1 MRAMEL
7 RRPAPASANPLAL
20 VERETTDPRPG
31 ELRLEVA
38 ATAVCRTDL
47 QIVEGDLAARTLPI
61 VPGHQ
66 VVGRVAAVGD
76 GVADWAI
83 GDRAGVTWLGGADG
97 TCDACRSG
105 RENLCPNAVFTGW
118 DRDGGYADEMT
129 VTADFVVRLPDA
141 FTDAEAAPLLCG
153 GVIGHRA
160 LRLAGVPG
168 LAVVPGAAEVPPNHR
183 SGPFR
188 LGLYGFGASASLA
201 IQEAIH
207 LGCVVHVA
215 TRSADER
222 ERALALGATSVGG
235 YAEPPAEPL
244 DAAITFAPVGSVVV
258 FALHDLAPGG
268 TVIVNAIHLDEVPAF
283 PYRLLWEER
292 GIRSVANV
300 TRRDAAEFLE
310 LAAAIPIRTSVRTYP
325 LDRAN
330 AALAD
335 LRSGAVGASAAVLV
349 TDGG

>member
-7 RRPAPASANPLAL
+7 RQPAPIATAPLSL
-20 VERETTDPRPG
+20 VERQSTPPGPG
-31 ELRLEVA
+31 ELRLRVT

-47 QIVEGDLAARTLPI
+47 QIVEGDLEARRLPI

-66 VVGRVAAVGD
+66 VVGRVTDVGE
-76 GVADWAI
+76 GVAGWTV
-83 GDRAGVTWLGGADG
+83 GERAGAIWLAGADG

-105 RENLCPNAVFTGW
+105 RENLCPNATFTGW
-118 DRDGGYADEMT
+118 DRDGGYADEIV
-129 VTADFVVRLPDA
+129 VTAEYAVRLPDG
-141 FTDAEAAPLLCG
+141 FTDAETAPLLCG

-160 LRLAGVPG
+160 LRLAGVPD
-168 LAVVPGAAEVPPNHR
+168 LRPEASVEPAHR
-183 SGPFR
+183 SGPFH

-201 IQEAIH
+201 IQEALH

-215 TRSADER
+215 TRSEAER
-222 ERALALGATSVGG
+222 QRAVEMGATSVGG
-235 YAEPPAEPL
+235 YTEPPPSPL

-268 TVIVNAIHLDEVPAF
+268 TVVVNAIHLDQVPAF

-292 GIRSVANV
+292 GLRSVANV

-310 LAAAIPIRTSVRTYP
+310 LAGTIPIRTSVREYP
-325 LDRAN
+325 LAEAN

-335 LRSGAVGASAAVLV
+335 LKAGAVGTAAAVLT
-349 TDGG
+349 TDA

>member
-7 RRPAPASANPLAL
+7 RQPAPVFAAPLSL
-20 VERETTDPRPG
+20 VEREAPSPGPG
-31 ELRLEVA
+31 ELRVAVA

-47 QIVEGDLAARTLPI
+47 QIVEGDLEARTLPI

-66 VVGRVAAVGD
+66 VVGRVTGVGEGVSAWAV
-76 GVADWAI
+76 

-118 DRDGGYADEMT
+118 DRDGGFADEVT
-129 VTADFVVRLPDA
+129 VAANFAVRLPDG
-141 FTDAEAAPLLCG
+141 FTDADAAPLLCG

-168 LAVVPGAAEVPPNHR
+168 VPSLTGQAPDEPAHR
-183 SGPFR
+183 SRPFR
-188 LGLYGFGASASLA
+188 LGLYGFGASAALA

-215 TRSADER
+215 TRSEVER
-222 ERALALGATSVGG
+222 DRAIALGAASVGG

-268 TVIVNAIHLDEVPAF
+268 TVVINAIHLDQVPAF

-300 TRRDAAEFLE
+300 TRRDATEFLE
-310 LAAAIPIRTSVRTYP
+310 LAAAIPIRTSVRPYP
-325 LDRAN
+325 LAEAN
-330 AALAD
+330 TALAD
-335 LRSGAVGASAAVLV
+335 LKSGAIGAAAAVLV
-349 TDGG
+349 TEGA

>member
-7 RRPAPASANPLAL
+7 RQPALISAGPLSL
-20 VERETTDPRPG
+20 SERATPEPGPG
-31 ELRLEVA
+31 ELTLAVA
-38 ATAVCRTDL
+38 ACAVCRTDL
-47 QIVEGDLAARTLPI
+47 QIVEGALAPRRLPI

-66 VVGRVAAVGD
+66 AVGRVTAVGD
-76 GVADWAI
+76 GVSGWAV
-83 GDRAGVTWLGGADG
+83 GDRAGTTWLAGADG
-97 TCDACRSG
+97 TCDACRAG
-105 RENLCPNAVFTGW
+105 NENLCPNATFTGW
-118 DRDGGYADEMT
+118 DRDGGFADELT
-129 VTADFVVRLPDA
+129 VAADFAVRLPDG

-168 LAVVPGAAEVPPNHR
+168 LRPEPSAGAGGR
-183 SGPFR
+183 SRPFR

-201 IQEAIH
+201 IQEALH

-215 TRSADER
+215 SRSEAER
-222 ERALALGATSVGG
+222 QRALEMGASSVGG

-268 TVIVNAIHLDEVPAF
+268 TVVINAIHLDQVPAF

-292 GIRSVANV
+292 AIRSVANV
-300 TRRDAAEFLE
+300 TRRDTTEFLE
-310 LAAAIPIRTSVRTYP
+310 VAAAIPITTSVRPYP
-325 LDRAN
+325 LEEAN
-330 AALAD
+330 TALAD
-335 LRSGAVGASAAVLV
+335 LKAGAVGAAAAVIC
-349 TDGG
+349 G